1 MRRHLAVSMLL
12 CVPSLVLG
20 AEGMWTLDKL
30 PQTALK
36 DNYGFEPDAA
46 WIDTAMK
53 ASVRLASGCSGSFVS
68 ADGLVLTNNHC
79 VVGCVQGLS
88 SEQHDY
94 LNQGF
99 LAHQRE
105 AELQCPATELNRLE
119 AIADVTERIRKA
131 TDGLQSQAYRE
142 AKDAEK
148 SRIESECGDDPR
160 TRCDVVE
167 LYNGGRYHLY
177 RYYRYQDVRLV
188 FAPEYDIGFFG
199 GDPDN
204 FQFPRY
210 NLDAAFLRAY
220 ENGKPARVAH
230 WFPISTNGVEPGEL
244 TLVTGHPGRTSRLLT
259 VAQLERLRD
268 LDLFEQLQHMAELRG
283 LLTRYRAEGPEQ
295 ARQAQGDLTF
305 LENSIK
311 VYTGQFKAL
320 QSRPRMQSKRQA
332 EAALQKAANVEE
344 RDAWQIIADAQQTY
358 AAMRAPYVLIE
369 RGDGFRSQYFQIA
382 RTLVRGAEERDKPN
396 DERLR
401 EFQDAGLTSL
411 QQKLFSPAP
420 VYPAYEKVKLGWSLA
435 KLREKL
441 GPDDAFVK
449 LVLGKDAPDALAAR
463 LVQGTALGDVA
474 ERKRLWEG
482 GSAAIAASKDP
493 FIELARAIDTPARA
507 IRRKFEDEVKSV
519 EEKQAEIIAA
529 VRFRELGTGVYPDA
543 TFTLRLSYGDVR
555 GWDEGER
562 RIEPFTTIDGLYRR
576 QTGAPP
582 FRISPRWAER
592 EAQVDKSTPFNF
604 VTTND
609 IIGGNSGSPVL
620 NRDGRLIGLAFDGN
634 IHSLGGS
641 FWFDEAINRCIAVD
655 SRAIVESLRQV
666 YRAEALVKEIVPT
679 APDDP
684 PDP

>member
-1 MRRHLAVSMLL
+1 MRRHLAVLMLL
-12 CVPSLVLG
+12 CPPTLALG
-20 AEGMWTLDKL
+20 AEGMWTLDAL
-30 PQTALK
+30 PQAALK
-36 DNYGFEPDAA
+36 DNYGFAPDAA
-46 WIDTAMK
+46 WVERATK

-88 SEQHDY
+88 SAQQDY

-99 LAHQRE
+99 LAETRE

-119 AIADVTERIRKA
+119 AMTDVTERIRKA
-131 TDGLQSQAYRE
+131 TAGTEAEAYQK

-220 ENGKPARVAH
+220 EDGKPAQVEH
-230 WFPISTNGVEPGEL
+230 WFPISSDGVTAGEL

-268 LDLFEQLQHMAELRG
+268 LDLFEQLQFMAELRG
-283 LLTRYRAEGPEQ
+283 LLTRYRTEGAEQ
-295 ARQAQGDLTF
+295 ARHAQGDLTF
-305 LENSIK
+305 LENYIK
-311 VYTGQFKAL
+311 VYTGQFRAL
-320 QSRPRMQSKRQA
+320 QSRERLQRKRDD
-332 EAALQKAANVEE
+332 EAALQQAASVDE
-344 RDAWQIIADAQQTY
+344 RRAWQAIADAQEAY
-358 AAMRAPYVLIE
+358 ASIRSPYILIE
-369 RGDGFRSQYFQIA
+369 RGDGFRSSYFQIA
-382 RTLVRGAEERDKPN
+382 RDLVRGAEERDKPN

-401 EFQDAGLTSL
+401 EFQDAGLPSL

-420 VYPAYEKVKLGWSLA
+420 IYPEYETVKLGWSLA

-449 LVLGKDAPDALAAR
+449 LVLGKEAPDALAAR
-463 LVQGTALGDVA
+463 LVQGTRLGDVA

-482 GSAAIAASKDP
+482 GSAAIAESKDP
-493 FIELARAIDTPARA
+493 FIELVRAIDTPARA
-507 IRRKFEDEVKSV
+507 IRRKYEDRVKSV

-529 VRFRELGTGVYPDA
+529 VRFRELGTRVYPDA
-543 TFTLRLSYGDVR
+543 TFTLRLSYGEVR

-562 RIEPFTTIDGLYRR
+562 DIEPFTTIAGLYQR
-576 QTGAPP
+576 QTGAAP
-582 FRISPRWAER
+582 FRISPRWADR
-592 EAQVDKSTPFNF
+592 EDQVNADTPFNF

-620 NRDGRLIGLAFDGN
+620 NRQGQVVGLAFDGN
-634 IHSLGGS
+634 IHSLGGA
-641 FWFDEAINRCIAVD
+641 FWFDEAVNRCIAVD
-655 SRAIVESLRQV
+655 SRAIVESLRSV
-666 YRAEALVKEIVPT
+666 YQAEALVAEILPH
-679 APDDP
+679 
-684 PDP
+684 